1 MCIEKF
7 VLKLNSPEPQSY
19 KNRKRKINFELNVIY
34 MAKEASGINL
44 RAANENLFN
53 FVQ

>member
-1 MCIEKF
+1 MCIKKF
-7 VLKLNSPEPQSY
+7 VLKLNNPQTGY